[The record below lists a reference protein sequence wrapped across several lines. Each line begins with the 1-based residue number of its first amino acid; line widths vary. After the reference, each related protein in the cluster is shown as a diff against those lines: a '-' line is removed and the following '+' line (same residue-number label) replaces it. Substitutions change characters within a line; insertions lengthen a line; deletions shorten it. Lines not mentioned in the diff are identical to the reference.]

1 MKRLMLTVVLTCLL
15 SVSVLAGESPT
26 CGIVSIPPTTVV
38 CTTPQSDDDATGTST
53 ESGELSGLLTAVI
66 LEIITWP

>member
-1 MKRLMLTVVLTCLL
+1 MKRFMLTVALTLGL

-26 CGIVSIPPTTVV
+26 CGIVSIPPAQLVGTM
-38 CTTPQSDDDATGTST
+38 PESDDDATGTST
-53 ESGELSGLLTAVI
+53 ESRELSGLLVTVI

>member
-1 MKRLMLTVVLTCLL
+1 MKRFMLTVVLTCLL

-26 CGIVSIPPTTVV
+26 CGILSIPPTPVTG
-38 CTTPQSDDDATGTST
+38 TTPHSAEEATDTST
-53 ESGELSGLLTAVI
+53 TSEERTDLLTAVI